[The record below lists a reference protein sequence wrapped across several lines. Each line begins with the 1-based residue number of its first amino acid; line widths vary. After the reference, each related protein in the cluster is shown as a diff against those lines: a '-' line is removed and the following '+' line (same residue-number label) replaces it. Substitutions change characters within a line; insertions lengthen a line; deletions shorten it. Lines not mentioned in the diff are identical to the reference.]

1 MLQSSMIAA
10 LPHEPRSPERRQQG
24 KEHLATSSRQ
34 TVATPH
40 GEQPQGSSRCE
51 NTGCRSQIA
60 EGSRPF
66 MAAITVE

>member
-10 LPHEPRSPERRQQG
+10 SRTSRGAPREDS
-24 KEHLATSSRQ
+24 KVKSLATSSAVR

-51 NTGCRSQIA
+51 KTQVPVPDS
-60 EGSRPF
+60 
-66 MAAITVE
+66 